1 MAICNVA
8 RSWIAERNE
17 RRARR
22 KKRAFLVENLLP
34 RNRGAWRLAAQ
45 DGSCGGARTMSTSR
59 VSEEDQ
65 LEEIPPS
72 LSGDPLPDDVDA
84 GQPPSRL
91 GRRLSGFK
99 SALFGRARDLHDRR
113 IFHEISLIPFLA
125 WVGLGADG
133 LSSSA
138 YGPEEA
144 FRTLGSHTY
153 LAIGLALLTG
163 FTVLV
168 ISAAYRG
175 IIEDFPHGGGG
186 YVVATKLLGQ
196 GAGVVSGSALLVD
209 YVLTVTVSVA
219 AAGDVIFSFLPP
231 SWIGLKLSLEVFFIF
246 GLTALNIRGVRES
259 AIALA
264 PIFLV
269 FVITHVAVIVGGVIA
284 RASAFPA
291 TAREMA
297 TGFHQG
303 LGTLGVGGMFLLF
316 IHAYSLGGGTYTGIE
331 AVSNGLPIM
340 REPRVRTARRTML
353 YMAVSLAFTAAGLL
367 VCYLLWHI
375 APVPGKTLNAVLV
388 ETMTAP
394 LPGGRVLA
402 VVTLFSE
409 GILLVVAA
417 QAGFIDGPRVLA
429 NMAVDDWMPRR
440 FAALSDRLTTQ
451 NGILLMGAAS
461 LLALLYTA
469 GDVGKLV
476 VMYSINVFL
485 TFSLS
490 MFGMARKS
498 IASRKGTAR
507 WKRKAALFVVGFALC
522 ATILVI
528 TAVEKF
534 REGGWITLLVTG
546 AVVGLCF
553 LIHGH
558 YRTVRLKLAR
568 LYHGVRS
575 LDEKAVSAALPIV
588 SPKLATA
595 AVLVPSYGGVG
606 IHTVL
611 NVFRSFPNHFKNLV
625 FISVGVIDSGGF
637 KGADCIESLE
647 ANTEAMLKKYLSL
660 ATELGIPSTYRM
672 AVGTEAIVEAEKL
685 CRAVMIEFPLVTFVG
700 GKVVFAREQW
710 FQRLLH
716 NETATEIQKRLYWM
730 GATMVILPAKVS

>member
-1 MAICNVA
+1 
-8 RSWIAERNE
+8 
-17 RRARR
+17 
-22 KKRAFLVENLLP
+22 
-34 RNRGAWRLAAQ
+34 
-45 DGSCGGARTMSTSR
+45 MSTPNLAVDPEGTGQAADSNR
-59 VSEEDQ
+59 TDTATAMA
-65 LEEIPPS
+65 PAPGPGGDAAAGA
-72 LSGDPLPDDVDA
+72 SGSSWA
-84 GQPPSRL
+84 RL
-91 GRRLSGFK
+91 RA
-99 SALFGRARDLHDRR
+99 ALFGRARDLHDRS
-113 IFHEISLIPFLA
+113 IFHQVSLIPFLA

-144 FRTLGSHTY
+144 FRTLGSHSY
-153 LAIGLALLTG
+153 LAVGLALLTAL
-163 FTVLV
+163 TVLI

-175 IIEDFPHGGGG
+175 IIQDFPHGGGG
-186 YVVATKLLGQ
+186 YVVATKLLGRA
-196 GAGVVSGSALLVD
+196 AGVVSGSALLVD

-219 AAGDVIFSFLPP
+219 AAGDVIFSFLPA
-231 SWIGLKLSLEVFFIF
+231 SLMGFKLSLEVSFIF

-264 PIFLV
+264 PIFLT
-269 FVITHVAVIVGGVIA
+269 FVVTHAAVIVGGVIA

-291 TAREMA
+291 TVRQVSA
-297 TGFHQG
+297 GFHQG
-303 LGTLGVGGMFLLF
+303 MGTLGLGGMLLLF

-353 YMAVSLAFTAAGLL
+353 YMALSLAFTAAGLL
-367 VCYLLWHI
+367 VCYLLWHVT
-375 APVPGKTLNAVLV
+375 PVPGKTLNAVLV

-394 LPGGRVLA
+394 LPGGKVLA

-429 NMAVDDWMPRR
+429 NMAVDNWMPRR

-451 NGILLMGAAS
+451 NGIQLMGVAS
-461 LLALLYTA
+461 LLALLYTG

-490 MFGMARKS
+490 MFGMARHS
-498 IASRKGTAR
+498 IASRKTAAH

-534 REGGWITLLVTG
+534 GEGGWITLLVTG

-553 LIHGH
+553 LIQGH
-558 YRTVRLKLAR
+558 YRTVRLRLAQ
-568 LYHGVRS
+568 LYHGVRN
-575 LDEKAVSAALPIV
+575 LDEKGSNPAIPISSPRLP
-588 SPKLATA
+588 TA

-611 NVFRSFPNHFKNLV
+611 NIFRAFPNHFQNLV

-637 KGADCIESLE
+637 KGADCVADLE
-647 ANTEAMLKKYLSL
+647 VSTEAMLKKYTSL
-660 ATELGIPSTYRM
+660 ASELGIPSTYRM
-672 AVGTEAIVEAEKL
+672 AVGTEAIVEAEKI
-685 CRAVMIEFPLVTFVG
+685 CRTLLGEFPLVTFFG

-716 NETATEIQKRLYWM
+716 NETATAIQKRLYWM
-730 GATMVILPAKVS
+730 GATMVILPAKVQ

>member
-1 MAICNVA
+1 MSTHRVA
-8 RSWIAERNE
+8 
-17 RRARR
+17 
-22 KKRAFLVENLLP
+22 VENETENADESESESVVESSRAPLDSMPLAGEISHP
-34 RNRGAWRLAAQ
+34 RTVGA
-45 DGSCGGARTMSTSR
+45 
-59 VSEEDQ
+59 V
-65 LEEIPPS
+65 
-72 LSGDPLPDDVDA
+72 
-84 GQPPSRL
+84 
-91 GRRLSGFK
+91 GRFK
-99 SALFGRARDLHDRR
+99 AALFGRARDLHDQR
-113 IFHEISLIPFLA
+113 IFHQISLIPFLA

-144 FRTLGSHTY
+144 FKTLGSHTY
-153 LAIGLALLTG
+153 LAVGLALLTG
-163 FTVLV
+163 VTVLI

-175 IIEDFPHGGGG
+175 IIEAFPHGGGG
-186 YVVATKLLGQ
+186 YVVATKLLGRP
-196 GAGVVSGSALLVD
+196 AGVISGSALLVD

-219 AAGDVIFSFLPP
+219 AAGDVIFSFLPA
-231 SWIGLKLSLEVFFIF
+231 SWIGLKLSVEVLFIL
-246 GLTALNIRGVRES
+246 GLTTLNIRGARES

-264 PIFLV
+264 PIFV
-269 FVITHVAVIVGGVIA
+269 TFVVTHVAVIVGGVVA
-284 RASAFPA
+284 RAGEFPA
-291 TAREMA
+291 TVREMSS
-297 TGFHQG
+297 GFHQG
-303 LGTLGVGGMFLLF
+303 VGTLGIGGMLLLF

-340 REPRVRTARRTML
+340 REPRVRTAKRTML

-367 VCYLLWHI
+367 VCYLLWHVR
-375 APVPGKTLNAVLV
+375 PVPGKTLNAVLV

-402 VVTLFSE
+402 IVTLFSE

-429 NMAVDDWMPRR
+429 NMAVDNWMPRR

-451 NGILLMGAAS
+451 NGIVLMGAAS
-461 LLALLYTA
+461 LAALVYTG

-490 MFGMARKS
+490 MFGMAGKS
-498 IASRKGTAR
+498 IRDRKTGAP
-507 WKRKAALFVVGFALC
+507 WKRKATLFVVGFILC

-534 REGGWITLLVTG
+534 REGGWITLLVTS

-553 LIHGH
+553 LIQGH
-558 YRTVRLKLAR
+558 YRTVRLRLAQ
-568 LYHGVRS
+568 LYHDVRNIDQHGVNPPIAIS
-575 LDEKAVSAALPIV
+575 DAKLP
-588 SPKLATA
+588 TA

-611 NVFRSFPNHFKNLV
+611 NIFRSFPNHFKNLV

-637 KGADCIESLE
+637 KGADCIEALE
-647 ANTEAMLKKYLSL
+647 ASTQAMLQKYLSL

-672 AVGTEAIVEAEKL
+672 AVGTEAIVEAEKI
-685 CRAVMIEFPLVTFVG
+685 CAAIMVEFPLVTFVG

-710 FQRLLH
+710 FQRILH
-716 NETATEIQKRLYWM
+716 NETAMAIQKRLYWR